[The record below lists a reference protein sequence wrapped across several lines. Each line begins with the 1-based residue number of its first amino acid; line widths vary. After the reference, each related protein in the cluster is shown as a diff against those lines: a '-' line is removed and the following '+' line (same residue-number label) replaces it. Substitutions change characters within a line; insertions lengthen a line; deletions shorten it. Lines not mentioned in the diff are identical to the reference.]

1 MVGTD
6 SRIKYLAFRSQMFFS
21 AMYFSIIVDNSVG
34 LLIADAG
41 FLVDDGSS
49 VFYADAIGHFTSDP

>member
-1 MVGTD
+1 
-6 SRIKYLAFRSQMFFS
+6 MFFS

>member
-1 MVGTD
+1 
-6 SRIKYLAFRSQMFFS
+6 
-21 AMYFSIIVDNSVG
+21 MYFSIIVDNSVG

-41 FLVDDGSS
+41 FLVDDGRL